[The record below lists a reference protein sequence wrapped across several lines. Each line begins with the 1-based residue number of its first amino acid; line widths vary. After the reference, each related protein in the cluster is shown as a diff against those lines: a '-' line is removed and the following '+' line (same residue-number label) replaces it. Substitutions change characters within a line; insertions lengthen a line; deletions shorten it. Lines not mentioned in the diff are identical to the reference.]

1 MSTSNSKPRPR
12 PRPLS
17 NPRANNQTKKNAS
30 KPRSQSRNLNN
41 TVDPHEKVIR
51 DLMAQNDSLKKIL
64 KKCNDE
70 KEKLEKINEKNQLHI
85 DKDKQAFIKLTKEK
99 SRCDREL
106 LEAKSR
112 ITYLE
117 SEQTKLKLR
126 ELNKTMLPS
135 ELRELS
141 ISSSRSRR

>member
-135 ELRELS
+135 ELREIS
-141 ISSSRSRR
+141 ISSSRSER